1 LTEHVCEDCGKSYK
15 TRSGLWKHQKAKG
28 HGKFAYSPKIG
39 EEEGY
44 SHTPDDSS
52 QTSMGGD
59 SKSAGWDESPKT
71 STMDLPPSDP
81 PADTFSWSDFDFGT
95 GEEATETIPAPLK
108 SIVNQPARAGE
119 GKISKAERLALEKQN
134 KGILKMMLT
143 WIDFGLTRYGR
154 AVSLDEDFEVKHSE
168 SDKDLV
174 ANAQYRYLE
183 EKGLFLTNYLST
195 GMIAGSL
202 TIWYVGQPMIRIR
215 KNAKKKLIRGRL
227 LGRLPLIGRFFR
239 GKQEAAPDRDWET
252 AIIPVE
258 R

>member
-1 LTEHVCEDCGKSYK
+1 MTDHVCEDCGKSYK
-15 TRSGLWKHQKAKG
+15 TRSGLWKHQKSKG
-28 HGKFAYSPKIG
+28 HGKFA
-39 EEEGY
+39 
-44 SHTPDDSS
+44 HDDS
-52 QTSMGGD
+52 Q
-59 SKSAGWDESPKT
+59 SAGLDESPTT
-71 STMDLPPSDP
+71 SPMDLPPSDP
-81 PADTFSWSDFDFGT
+81 PADTQTIEIEEERSSFSWSDFDFGT

-119 GKISKAERLALEKQN
+119 GRISKAERLALEKQN

-202 TIWYVGQPMIRIR
+202 TVWYVGQPMLRIR

-239 GKQEAAPDRDWET
+239 GKQEVAPIAQT
-252 AIIPVE
+252 VVE
-258 R
+258 E